1 MPSAKTRVYMWQN
14 NMCISYTILF
24 KRFED
29 FLLANGWD
37 LTEEP
42 EQADWILVGAC
53 AGFLPQI
60 DEYMSEMKKLLSLKK
75 RIAVFGCLPKVTPE
89 QFIEST
95 PSVDLYI
102 PSTRPQDI
110 EKIMP
115 NPKVRWST
123 IQDPCGF
130 RKQDYR
136 TYDPGKKFI
145 VVQYG
150 CNAGCVYCPHKI
162 GMGSQIS
169 RPREEILELVRAS
182 IADGAHT
189 IFLEGMDSGSW
200 GTDLEPPQTYLDI
213 LEPILEMPEDFQV
226 HIGQFGANWLLHH
239 GDRLLEAF
247 CHARVTDIKIP
258 IQTASPRLLELMG
271 RDSRVLEIGP
281 FLKTLREDNERLNL
295 RTDLIIGFPTET
307 REELD
312 LTLKF
317 VSEHFDEVACFGF
330 EIHPRTPIAKM
341 DLPFYEPSFIE
352 NRVRY
357 ALAFLG
363 KNPRII
369 THRGGQVYETLHERE
384 KRRMELGT
392 GTRNRIGGQ
401 T

>member
-1 MPSAKTRVYMWQN
+1 MPLGKTKVYMWQN
-14 NMCISYTILF
+14 DMCISYTVLF

-29 FLLANGWD
+29 FLLANGWG
-37 LTEEP
+37 LTEDP
-42 EQADWILVGAC
+42 KQADWILVGAC

-60 DEYMSEMKKLLSLKK
+60 DAYADEMKKLLPLKK
-75 RIAVFGCLPKVTPE
+75 RIAVFGCLPKVTPK
-89 QFIEST
+89 QFIELT

-123 IQDPCGF
+123 VQDPCGF

-136 TYDPGKKFI
+136 TYDPGKKYI

-162 GMGSQIS
+162 GMGPQIS
-169 RPREEILELVRAS
+169 RPREEILELVRTS
-182 IADGAHT
+182 IAGGAHT

-213 LEPILEMPEDFQV
+213 LKPILEIAGDFEV
-226 HIGQFGANWLLHH
+226 HIGQFGTEWLLHY
-239 GDRLLEAF
+239 GDSLLEAF
-247 CHARVTDIKIP
+247 CQPRITDIKIP
-258 IQTASPRLLELMG
+258 IQTASPRLLQLMG

-281 FLKTLREDNERLNL
+281 FLKTLRQANERLNL

-307 REELD
+307 REEID

-330 EIHPRTPIAKM
+330 EIHPCTPIAKM

-357 ALAFLG
+357 TLTFLG
-363 KNPRII
+363 ENSQII
-369 THRGGQVYETLHERE
+369 THRGQQVCETLLERE
-384 KRRMELGT
+384 KRRMELGIGT
-392 GTRNRIGGQ
+392 GNRKIG
-401 T
+401 